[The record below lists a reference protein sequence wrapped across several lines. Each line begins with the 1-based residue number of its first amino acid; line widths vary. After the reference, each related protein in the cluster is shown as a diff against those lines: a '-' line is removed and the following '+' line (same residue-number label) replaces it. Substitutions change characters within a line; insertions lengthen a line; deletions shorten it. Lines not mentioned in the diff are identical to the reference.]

1 MIIAGHLISNMRAC
15 GIIVKCT
22 NLSVMI
28 QIRQEE
34 DRGYAWLCMKDNG
47 FPWNA
52 WMTVDIHPVELFLD
66 MSVKASNFKRRE
78 DPGAGEES
86 LETTVQMRDDQQ
98 FTVIFKMADG
108 GSMTWILDV
117 DVFGPSIPRKMNVEG
132 NNILK
137 EVFY

>member
-1 MIIAGHLISNMRAC
+1 
-15 GIIVKCT
+15 
-22 NLSVMI
+22 
-28 QIRQEE
+28 
-34 DRGYAWLCMKDNG
+34 
-47 FPWNA
+47 
-52 WMTVDIHPVELFLD
+52 MTVDIHPVELFLD